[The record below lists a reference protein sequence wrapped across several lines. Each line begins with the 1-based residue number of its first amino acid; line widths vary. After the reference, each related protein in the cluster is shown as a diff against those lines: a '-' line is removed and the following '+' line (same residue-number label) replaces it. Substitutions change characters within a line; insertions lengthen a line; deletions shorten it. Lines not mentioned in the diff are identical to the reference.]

1 MNQQVKRV
9 HENGDERS
17 FKLVGVQIQEDF
29 SWKLHSEYVRKKIL
43 GVLFMMKNSK
53 HIIPTRVKKMLFSS
67 LIQSILHYA
76 LPVWGGAGKKIIDPL
91 VRIEKRAIR
100 LANNAHYIKH
110 TDPMFGSLGCLKLT
124 DMYKISCARTAV
136 KFLQSTL
143 PEGNMDCFKE
153 RKIVRSIRSLNN
165 IREFCI
171 PKDKS
176 SQTHKLCTFQI
187 PTIWNKAVPFDIKNL
202 EELSFVA
209 TYKQMF
215 IDEYNIF
222 TCTEENCYSCNMVRN
237 NPLNIHRMGLVT
249 CPPS

>member
-1 MNQQVKRV
+1 
-9 HENGDERS
+9 
-17 FKLVGVQIQEDF
+17 
-29 SWKLHSEYVRKKIL
+29 
-43 GVLFMMKNSK
+43 
-53 HIIPTRVKKMLFSS
+53 MLFSS

-110 TDPMFGSLGCLKLT
+110 TDPMFGSLECIKLT
-124 DMYKISCARTAV
+124 DMYKITCARTAV

-171 PKDKS
+171 PKDKN
-176 SQTHKLCTFQI
+176 SQTHKLWTFQI

-209 TYKQMF
+209 TYKQIF

-237 NPLNIHRMGLVT
+237 NPLNIHRMGMVT